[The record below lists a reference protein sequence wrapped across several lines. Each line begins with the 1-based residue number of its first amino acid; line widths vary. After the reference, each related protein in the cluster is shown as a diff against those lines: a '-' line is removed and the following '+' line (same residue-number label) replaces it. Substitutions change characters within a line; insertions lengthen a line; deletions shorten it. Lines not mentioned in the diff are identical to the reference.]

1 MASKADTEQ
10 FHRNGKKPF
19 SFVKPD
25 VISIYVQEN
34 FENFQHPMRK
44 KMTVIQRMKKVKS
57 NTFYSKY
64 VCIAPV
70 HS

>member
-1 MASKADTEQ
+1 MASVAETEQ
-10 FHRNGKKPF
+10 FHRNGNKPF
-19 SFVKPD
+19 SFVIPD
-25 VISIYVQEN
+25 VISIYLQVN
-34 FENFQHPMRK
+34 FENFQYPIRK

-64 VCIAPV
+64 VCIALV

>member
-10 FHRNGKKPF
+10 FHRNGNKPF

-44 KMTVIQRMKKVKS
+44 KMTVIQRMKKVKL